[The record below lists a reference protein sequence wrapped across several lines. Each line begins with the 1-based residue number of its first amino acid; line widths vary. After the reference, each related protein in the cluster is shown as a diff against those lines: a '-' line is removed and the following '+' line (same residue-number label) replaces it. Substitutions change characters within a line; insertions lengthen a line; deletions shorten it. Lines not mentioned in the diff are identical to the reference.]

1 MPRPKLSAR
10 QLSLLRE
17 IVSQPTAPFREHRVA
32 AVVKRALEEA
42 RVPFFED
49 PAGNIVVGVPSR
61 AAYARLV
68 REKSRDPVRLYM
80 AHMDHPGFHG
90 LSWIAADRLK
100 VRWHGASPVKR
111 LVGAPVWIAMTG
123 KGEMVG
129 RIAAAKIAKS
139 GRGID
144 TAEIRIDSAPL
155 PRPAA
160 KTAFG
165 GFRFRSPAWTT
176 GNRMFT
182 RSADDL
188 VGVFAIV
195 ATAIAIFSRR
205 RKGPSPSF
213 IGLLTRA
220 EEVGF
225 IGAIAHFDLGW
236 LARAERPVVCI
247 SLETSRALPGAEIGQ
262 GPVVRLGDRQTVFT
276 PGETAILSSIAE
288 KTLGRARQR
297 RIMDAGT
304 CEATAALAFGFPA
317 VGISVPLG
325 NYHNQSIEGGP
336 DSRGP
341 GGPAPE
347 FVDLRDVAGELALC
361 AALLKPD
368 LPWADPWQVIKE
380 TLRKRFSRYKHLLS
394 SQMRESVQRS
404 AFSAQR
410 KAKSWDMPDCLNAK
424 C

>member
-1 MPRPKLSAR
+1 MPRPRLSGKQRA
-10 QLSLLRE
+10 LLLE

-32 AVVKRALEEA
+32 AVATRTLEEA

-61 AAYARLV
+61 PAYARLV
-68 REKSRDPVRLYM
+68 REKSREPVRFFM

-100 VRWHGASPVKR
+100 VKWHGASPVAR
-111 LVGAPVWIAMTG
+111 LIGAPVWIAAVDG
-123 KGEMVG
+123 NEVGG
-129 RIAAAKIAKS
+129 RIAAVKPARS

-144 TAEIRIDSAPL
+144 TAEISVDSEPF
-155 PRPAA
+155 PRRDA

-165 GFRFRSPAWTT
+165 GFRFKSPVWTI
-176 GNRMFT
+176 GNRVYA
-182 RSADDL
+182 RAADDL
-188 VGVFAIV
+188 IGVFTLV
-195 ATAIAIFSRR
+195 WTAIDVFSP
-205 RKGPSPSF
+205 RKRSSPPF
-213 IGLLTRA
+213 VGLLTRA

-225 IGAIAHFDLGW
+225 IGAIAHFERGW
-236 LARAERPVVCI
+236 LARAGRPIVCV
-247 SLETSRALPGAEIGQ
+247 SLETSRALPGAEIGR
-262 GPVVRLGDRQTVFT
+262 GPVVRLGDRQTVFN
-276 PGETAILSSIAE
+276 PGETAVLSTVAE
-288 KTLGRARQR
+288 KTLGKNHQR

-304 CEATAALAFGFPA
+304 CEAAAALAFGFSA

-361 AALLKPD
+361 AALLKPG
-368 LPWADPWQVIKE
+368 LPWADPWRALRNR
-380 TLRKRFSRYKHLLS
+380 LRKRFAACRPLL
-394 SQMRESVQRS
+394 
-404 AFSAQR
+404 
-410 KAKSWDMPDCLNAK
+410 DG
-424 C
+424 

>member
-10 QLSLLRE
+10 QLSLLQE

-68 REKSRDPVRLYM
+68 REKSREPVRLYM

-111 LVGAPVWIAMTG
+111 LIGAPVWIAIAG
-123 KGEMVG
+123 KSEVG
-129 RIAAAKIAKS
+129 GRVAAVKLAKS

-160 KTAFG
+160 KTTFG
-165 GFRFRSPAWTT
+165 GFRFRSPVWTT

-195 ATAIAIFSRR
+195 ATAIALFSRQ
-205 RKGPSPSF
+205 RKDPRPPF

-225 IGAIAHFDLGW
+225 IGAIGHFEQGW

-304 CEATAALAFGFPA
+304 CEAAAALAFGFPA

-368 LPWADPWQVIKE
+368 LPWADPWRALKE
-380 TLRKRFSRYKHLLS
+380 TLRKRFSRYSHLLS
-394 SQMRESVQRS
+394 SQMRESVQPS
-404 AFSAQR
+404 ALSAKR
-410 KAKSWDMPDCLNAK
+410 NHGTCRTV
-424 C
+424 

>member
-1 MPRPKLSAR
+1 MPRPKLSAK
-10 QLSLLRE
+10 QLSLLLE
-17 IVSQPTAPFREHRVA
+17 IVSQQTAPFREHRVA
-32 AVVKRALEEA
+32 AVVKRALTEGL
-42 RVPFFED
+42 VPFFED

-68 REKSRDPVRLYM
+68 REKSREPVRLYM

-100 VRWHGASPVKR
+100 VRWHGASSVKR
-111 LVGAPVWIAMTG
+111 LIGAPVWIAMAG
-123 KGEMVG
+123 KSEVGG
-129 RIAAAKIAKS
+129 RIAAVKLARS

-144 TAEIRIDSAPL
+144 TAEIRIDSTFR
-155 PRPAA
+155 PRNAA
-160 KTAFG
+160 GTLFG
-165 GFRFRSPAWTT
+165 GFRFRSPAWTI
-176 GNRMFT
+176 GNRLYT
-182 RSADDL
+182 RAADDL
-188 VGVFAIV
+188 VGVFSIV
-195 ATAIAIFSRR
+195 STAVRFCSRR
-205 RKGPSPSF
+205 RRGPSPPF

-236 LARAERPVVCI
+236 LTRAGRPIICV
-247 SLETSRALPGAEIGQ
+247 SLETSRTLPGAAIGR
-262 GPVVRLGDRQTVFT
+262 GPVVRLGDRQTVFD
-276 PGETAILSSIAE
+276 PGETAVLSSAAE
-288 KTLGRARQR
+288 KTLGKNHQR

-325 NYHNQSIEGGP
+325 NYHNQSLEGGP

-347 FVDLRDVAGELALC
+347 FVDLRDVAGEIALC

-368 LPWADPWQVIKE
+368 LPWANPWRALKE
-380 TLRKRFSRYKHLLS
+380 TLRKRFSRYSHLLS
-394 SQMRESVQRS
+394 SQMRESVQPS
-404 AFSAQR
+404 ALSAKR
-410 KAKSWDMPDCLNAK
+410 KHGTCRTF
-424 C
+424 